1 MWVEFATKKGIT
13 EVQVAFILD
22 VIACLD
28 QLRGIAINFPLLMD

>member
-22 VIACLD
+22 VIACIE
-28 QLRGIAINFPLLMD
+28 RGLAVNFPLLMD